1 MNFLT
6 KLSYWGVQAMK
17 TVKYVRMG
25 SKTMSNW
32 FPGYKPFEDKL
43 IQSGYK
49 KAQAKVD
56 EARDALDCVV
66 PDVEVIKALPDP
78 PALIYQ
84 KPWKKTKAK
93 SEKDILQH
101 LKTFFTDEL
110 TYHKSLQKIN
120 KKASKRIK
128 KLLRKM

>member
-1 MNFLT
+1 MAISNIIVSLVVKLQFL
-6 KLSYWGVQAMK
+6 VII
-17 TVKYVRMG
+17 YVII
-25 SKTMSNW
+25 
-32 FPGYKPFEDKL
+32 L
-43 IQSGYK
+43 
-49 KAQAKVD
+49 
-56 EARDALDCVV
+56 L
-66 PDVEVIKALPDP
+66 VEVIKALPDP